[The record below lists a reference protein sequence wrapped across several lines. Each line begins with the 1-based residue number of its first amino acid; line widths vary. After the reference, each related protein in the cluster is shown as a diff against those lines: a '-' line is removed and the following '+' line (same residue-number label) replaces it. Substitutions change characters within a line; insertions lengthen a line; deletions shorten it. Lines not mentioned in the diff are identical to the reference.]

1 MKKSARGLSRRQFLK
16 NGAAAAIGAAAAPMF
31 IRDAFAASR
40 DRVTVYTSSF
50 VESLHPYKHSSS
62 PIYGQWQHVFEPLV
76 EYNYKKKDY
85 DGVLAESWQFDGK
98 RWVLK
103 LKKGIKFHDGTPF
116 TSKDVAFSI
125 DRLKDEKGGSLQGSN
140 FKDVVEVQTPD
151 DLTAVFVTKQPIAIF
166 LDRLENRFM
175 MSKAAVEKYGADW
188 EQHPIGTGPYRFV
201 SYQRGGNLVF
211 TRNDDYRGGK
221 APVKEIVFKKVTED
235 AARLAA
241 LEAGQCDLVNNVPV
255 HEVARLERHPRVK
268 IEKIEGLRMFFLAF
282 NVAHKPFDN
291 KLVRQAA
298 SYAVD
303 ANSIV
308 KNIFEG
314 IGYANQGPV
323 GANVVGADPK
333 LKRYSY
339 DPKKARE
346 LLASAGFANGC
357 DIQLYTSP
365 GRYPKD
371 VEVCQ
376 VVGAQMAKAGF
387 RVELVTQEWP
397 IFWET
402 TGVNGGKLP
411 FYYIG
416 RGSLTDADTLYD
428 QYFRTGTTK
437 RTAYSN
443 PEIDKL
449 IDEEQKTPDMKK
461 RVGILQQAGKI
472 LMDDAAFIPLYN
484 LADIYGVA
492 RNVNWK
498 IRPDEK
504 VLAWDM
510 AVK

>member
-1 MKKSARGLSRRQFLK
+1 
-16 NGAAAAIGAAAAPMF
+16 
-31 IRDAFAASR
+31 
-40 DRVTVYTSSF
+40 
-50 VESLHPYKHSSS
+50 
-62 PIYGQWQHVFEPLV
+62 
-76 EYNYKKKDY
+76 
-85 DGVLAESWQFDGK
+85 
-98 RWVLK
+98 
-103 LKKGIKFHDGTPF
+103 
-116 TSKDVAFSI
+116 
-125 DRLKDEKGGSLQGSN
+125 
-140 FKDVVEVQTPD
+140 VVEVQTPD
-151 DLTAVFVTKQPIAIF
+151 DLTAIFITKQPIAIF
-166 LDRLENRFM
+166 LDRFENRFM
-175 MSKAAVEKYGADW
+175 MSKAAVEKYGAEW
-188 EQHPIGTGPYRFV
+188 EQHPTGTGPYCFV

-211 TRNDDYRGGK
+211 TRNDDYWGGK
-221 APVKEIVFKKVTED
+221 AAVKEIVFKKVTED
-235 AARLAA
+235 AARIAA
-241 LEAGQCDLVNNVPV
+241 LEAGQCDVINNVPV
-255 HEVARLERHPRVK
+255 HEVQRLNNHPRVK

-282 NVAHKPFDN
+282 NLAHKPFDN

-333 LKRYSY
+333 LKRYPY

-346 LLASAGFANGC
+346 LLASAGFQNGC

-428 QYFRTGTTK
+428 QYFRTGTSK

-443 PEIDKL
+443 PEVDKL
-449 IDEEQKTPDMKK
+449 VEEEQKTPDMKK
-461 RVGILQQAGKI
+461 RTAIMQQIGKI

-484 LADIYGVA
+484 LADLYATA

-498 IRPDEK
+498 VRPDEK

-510 AVK
+510 TVK